1 LAWSVELSVAA
12 QRQLGKLGAADA
24 TRIAKTLRQIA
35 ALDDPR
41 QRGKALT
48 GEYAGLWRYRIGDW
62 RVIAKIEDRR
72 LVIVVIALGHR
83 REIYRR

>member
-1 LAWSVELSVAA
+1 MAWRVDLSAA
-12 QRQLGKLGAADA
+12 AERHLGKLNPVDA
-24 TRIAKTLRQIA
+24 KRIAKTLRQIA

-48 GEYAGLWRYRIGDW
+48 GEYAGLWRYRVADW

-83 REIYRR
+83 REVYRC